1 MPCYWIG
8 EREREMRGRDAR
20 RGERLRARERRERTL
35 DHKGVGECVRVF
47 GVRPRV
53 GRAPDTPRNPAAVLK
68 IKTLA
73 QRSIRSLPGGPPPP
87 PRHPEAIAP
96 AVDPPVPVYVLS
108 SPPPPLFCR
117 PTLHGTFEPQQ

>member
-1 MPCYWIG
+1 
-8 EREREMRGRDAR
+8 MRGRDAR

-47 GVRPRV
+47 GVRPR
-53 GRAPDTPRNPAAVLK
+53 GTSAGHPAEPGSS
-68 IKTLA
+68 IKNKSTS